1 MKKRGLVIVAL
12 GLLVL
17 GLAYMAMLSAS
28 NPWNATQL
36 GEIPTPCGFK
46 RVDADDYC
54 SFLRKLPI
62 KKRGSKV
69 HLYTGGV
76 AHLQCLSLGVID
88 LPLLSN
94 SEQCADV
101 TMRVRAEY
109 LWRSGQGA
117 RIVFSDVNG
126 KQYPFKGGRDRKAI
140 EQYLKATYERSNTAS
155 VYQETLPRAFG
166 EVQPG
171 DVFVY
176 PSRRKGVYG
185 HALLVAD
192 VAKNR
197 AGKIAVLC
205 IEGNTPAREIHI
217 LRNQLRPWSAWY
229 ILKGDED
236 LLHLTPF
243 TFKKGEL
250 RHYR

>member
-17 GLAYMAMLSAS
+17 GLAYMALLSTS

-36 GEIPTPCGFK
+36 GDIPTPCGFK
-46 RVDADDYC
+46 RADADDYS

-155 VYQETLPRAFG
+155 VYQ
-166 EVQPG
+166 
-171 DVFVY
+171 
-176 PSRRKGVYG
+176 
-185 HALLVAD
+185 
-192 VAKNR
+192 
-197 AGKIAVLC
+197 
-205 IEGNTPAREIHI
+205 
-217 LRNQLRPWSAWY
+217 
-229 ILKGDED
+229 
-236 LLHLTPF
+236 
-243 TFKKGEL
+243 
-250 RHYR
+250 